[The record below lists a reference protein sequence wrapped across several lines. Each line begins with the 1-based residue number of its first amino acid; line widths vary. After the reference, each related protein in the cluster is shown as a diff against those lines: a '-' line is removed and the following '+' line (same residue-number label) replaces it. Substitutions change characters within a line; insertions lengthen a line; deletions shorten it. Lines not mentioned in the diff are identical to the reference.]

1 MSLLDSLISE
11 SYDGFAVRCPHC
23 FCVLPHQGAPCPF
36 CRDHPGRCL
45 YVISPY
51 SGKSRQVVELLKFY
65 GRKDCASDV
74 ADVFLH
80 FIMRLGLKREVALVP
95 IPASRKGRRERGY
108 DQMTLVARH
117 LARRLTR
124 AGMDCRVCHAFRRTD
139 TRQQKLLGRK
149 GRLEGCS
156 LALRSPSVRM
166 VNADIIIIDDICTTG
181 ATLLSAIRLFE
192 NGLAENGLAE
202 SSGLAE
208 NGLAENGLFEN
219 GLFGGGLLPG
229 CDGSK
234 SQEGS
239 HEGDRHGA
247 KAGLIA
253 MAWLGAVYG
262 Q

>member
-1 MSLLDSLISE
+1 M
-11 SYDGFAVRCPHC
+11 
-23 FCVLPHQGAPCPF
+23 
-36 CRDHPGRCL
+36 
-45 YVISPY
+45 
-51 SGKSRQVVELLKFY
+51 VELLKFY
-65 GRKDCASDV
+65 GRKDCASVV

-108 DQMTLVARH
+108 DQMALVARH

-139 TRQQKLLGRK
+139 SGQQKLLGRK

-156 LALRSPSVRM
+156 LALRSPSVKM

-181 ATLLSAIRLFE
+181 ATLLSAIR
-192 NGLAENGLAE
+192 
-202 SSGLAE
+202 
-208 NGLAENGLFEN
+208 LAENGLFEN